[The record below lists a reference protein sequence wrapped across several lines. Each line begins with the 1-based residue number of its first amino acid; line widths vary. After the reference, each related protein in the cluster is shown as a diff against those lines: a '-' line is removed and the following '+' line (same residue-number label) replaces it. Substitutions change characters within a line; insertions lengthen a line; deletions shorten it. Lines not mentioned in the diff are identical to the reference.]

1 MASRPAVFLDRDGT
15 LIEDVGYP
23 SRPEQVRLLPGAAES
38 LRTLHTSGLAL
49 VLVSNQSGVG
59 RGYFD
64 QTDAEAVH
72 ERFVE
77 LLADAGASLDA
88 AYYCFHAPDED
99 CACRKPAPG
108 MILDAAADLD
118 LELGRSFVVGN
129 SHADV
134 EAGRAAGC
142 RTIAFASVDAA
153 ADWSCQSWP
162 EVTALVLEGRA
173 R

>member
-1 MASRPAVFLDRDGT
+1 

-23 SRPEQVRLLPGAAES
+23 SRPEQVKLLPSAAES
-38 LRTLHTSGLAL
+38 LRTLHTSGFAL

-64 QTDAEAVH
+64 HADAEAVH

-118 LELGRSFVVGN
+118 LALGRSFMVGN

-153 ADWSCQSWP
+153 ADWNCQSWP
-162 EVTALVLEGRA
+162 EVTALVLEGRT